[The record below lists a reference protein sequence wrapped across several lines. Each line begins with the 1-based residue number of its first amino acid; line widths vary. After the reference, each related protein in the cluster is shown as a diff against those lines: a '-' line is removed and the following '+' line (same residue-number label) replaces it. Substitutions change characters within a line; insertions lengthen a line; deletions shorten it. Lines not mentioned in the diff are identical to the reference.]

1 MKKTLYDFL
10 GVRRD
15 ASRTEIEKAY
25 DRMQARYAGA
35 NGMPLATRD
44 GCSVHLIEEAFAT
57 LSSPAKREAYDAS
70 LQRAAKRE
78 LEARSASAMDVEAE
92 PLLGSRARLVAVL
105 AVALLVF
112 GGWYWK
118 SSHDAQ
124 VERER
129 QFELRRIEAERHAAE
144 AEAAR
149 LQAENEQS
157 NLRQA
162 AEDQRASRELQGYT
176 ARYGA
181 VRAQAEYSEQRRQ
194 ENERRQAE
202 REQQRKEAMERQ
214 AREREMTQRQ
224 RRDAEDRRYLDQFKP
239 GMNFS
244 K

>member
-35 NGMPLATRD
+35 NGMQLATRD

-70 LQRAAKRE
+70 LKRAAQRE
-78 LEARSASAMDVEAE
+78 LEARGAAAMIDE
-92 PLLGSRARLVAVL
+92 PTPGPRYKLLAMLAVAVL
-105 AVALLVF
+105 LA

-118 SSHDAQ
+118 SSHDAR

-149 LQAENEQS
+149 LRAENEQS

-162 AEDQRASRELQGYT
+162 AEDQRASRDLQRYA

-181 VRAQAEYSEQRRQ
+181 VRSQVEHSEQRRQ
-194 ENERRQAE
+194 DMERRQAE
-202 REQQRKEAMERQ
+202 LDKQRQEAMERQ
-214 AREREMTQRQ
+214 ARERDMNQRQ

-239 GMNFS
+239 GMSFS